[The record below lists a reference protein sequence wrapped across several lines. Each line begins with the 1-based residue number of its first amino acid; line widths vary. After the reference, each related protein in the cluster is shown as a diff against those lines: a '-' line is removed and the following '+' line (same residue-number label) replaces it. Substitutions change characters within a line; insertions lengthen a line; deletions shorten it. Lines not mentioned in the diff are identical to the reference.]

1 MKKLTYVLFA
11 LLAVPLVAQAATT
24 DAEELGRCI
33 YNNTSSAD
41 RDTLVQ
47 FMYVSLGS
55 TNAARKVQSI
65 PQTKINQVNSKT
77 KALASKLVL
86 GPCRKQAA
94 RVLLSD
100 PRNGM
105 QQALSYTVE
114 RLVADRIAESTSG
127 WLSSLGGSSENARS
141 FEHSEKSLLD
151 CCQMSRG
158 IWMV

>member
-47 FMYVSLGS
+47 FMYVSFGS

-77 KALASKLVL
+77 KTLASKLVL

-127 WLSSLGGSSENARS
+127 WLSSWGGAAQKTQVKCETQSSLEAR
-141 FEHSEKSLLD
+141 
-151 CCQMSRG
+151 
-158 IWMV
+158 

>member
-65 PQTKINQVNSKT
+65 PQTKQVNSKT

-127 WLSSLGGSSENARS
+127 WLSSLGGSSENASKVRNAIEFGS
-141 FEHSEKSLLD
+141 ALMDVFRK
-151 CCQMSRG
+151 
-158 IWMV
+158 

>member
-1 MKKLTYVLFA
+1 MEVKGEKLTYVLFA

-47 FMYVSLGS
+47 FMYVLLGS

-77 KALASKLVL
+77 KTLASNWCSVLVASRL
-86 GPCRKQAA
+86 LVFCCLIRETVCSRLFPTRLSDWWQKESPRVHRDGCQVWGAA
-94 RVLLSD
+94 RKTQVKCET
-100 PRNGM
+100 
-105 QQALSYTVE
+105 Q
-114 RLVADRIAESTSG
+114 
-127 WLSSLGGSSENARS
+127 SSLEAR
-141 FEHSEKSLLD
+141 
-151 CCQMSRG
+151 
-158 IWMV
+158 